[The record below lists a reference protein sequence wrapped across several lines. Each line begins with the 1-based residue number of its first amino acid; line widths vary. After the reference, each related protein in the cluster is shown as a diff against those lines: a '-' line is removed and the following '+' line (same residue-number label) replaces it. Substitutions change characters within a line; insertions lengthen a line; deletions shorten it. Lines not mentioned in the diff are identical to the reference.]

1 MSNYHYLKNVICGVI
16 DFKAN
21 DCLKNIFHNF
31 IPNIIIK
38 CNYRHSPW
46 MKTKLKEG
54 SKPAKKYYKNGDIK
68 SNLDKVIAKS
78 NECTETISAA
88 KDKVNV

>member
-1 MSNYHYLKNVICGVI
+1 
-16 DFKAN
+16 
-21 DCLKNIFHNF
+21 
-31 IPNIIIK
+31 
-38 CNYRHSPW
+38 

-54 SKPAKKYYKNGDIK
+54 SKPAKKYYKNGDMK

-88 KDKVNV
+88 KDKVNVWETKRSFCQRLKLIGKY